1 MCSHCDRRRR
11 RLTDCLLY
19 EEYLQKYR
27 SSLGKGCS
35 CLLSAAGAGI
45 ASVFIVTHDSE
56 ALDYADVRLHMNAGV
71 LSGGA

>member
-1 MCSHCDRRRR
+1 M
-11 RLTDCLLY
+11 
-19 EEYLQKYR
+19 
-27 SSLGKGCS
+27 
-35 CLLSAAGAGI
+35 LSAAGAGI